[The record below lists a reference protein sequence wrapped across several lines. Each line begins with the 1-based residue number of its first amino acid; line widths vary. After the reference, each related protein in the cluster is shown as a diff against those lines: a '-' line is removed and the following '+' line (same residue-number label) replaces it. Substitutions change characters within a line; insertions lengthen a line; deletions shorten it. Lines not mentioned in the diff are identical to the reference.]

1 MRLGGRNENGGNQL
15 RPCRCS
21 ACTLIGRA
29 PNGNGSFRAS
39 SPGSENSR
47 SAFTIGAFFVVKI
60 GEPIRTLYE
69 IAAPRINR
77 GEVSI
82 FGAGISGFFR
92 VAEIQY
98 EKRSRAEQVCR
109 GRGLIFRQAT
119 ERWPGRYWE
128 ARCLARSPS

>member
-1 MRLGGRNENGGNQL
+1 MNAFFQTGKARTGELSDLESEHG
-15 RPCRCS
+15 
-21 ACTLIGRA
+21 CT
-29 PNGNGSFRAS
+29 
-39 SPGSENSR
+39 
-47 SAFTIGAFFVVKI
+47 AFTNGAFFLVRI

-82 FGAGISGFFR
+82 FGAGISGSFR
-92 VAEIQY
+92 VPEIQY

-109 GRGLIFRQAT
+109 GCGLIFRQAT